1 MAKILVDTD
10 VLIEVFRGN
19 EDLDKEL
26 NQNNCSI
33 SVVTFVELILAE
45 NISRKEIKLIDSY
58 LEGFQFHH
66 ISEKISK
73 LAMDL
78 VKEYSPS
85 HNLKLAD
92 SLIAA
97 TGLINELSLFTFN
110 KKDFKYLPELTLL

>member
-19 EDLDKEL
+19 EDLDEEL
-26 NQNNCSI
+26 SQNECSI
-33 SVVTFVELILAE
+33 SVVTYVELIQAE
-45 NISRKEIKLIDSY
+45 NLSRKEIKLIDSY
-58 LEGFQFHH
+58 LEPFQFHY

-78 VKEYSPS
+78 VIEYSPS

-97 TGLINELSLFTFN
+97 TGMT
-110 KKDFKYLPELTLL
+110 